1 MTGEVNRVPRGLL
14 SLLDMQA
21 RGQVPRMLSSELSG
35 SLELLELY
43 LLQNRS
49 SVQGTVVINAVGNF
63 NFTGPVVPQDEI
75 WYVWQ
80 VTMQP
85 TAALVGAGGLIR
97 FAAGWF
103 VQPNTRP
110 HQLGDEIGYQAQA
123 GDLPTAIARGGW
135 WAGPGDFPCCFVSE
149 FTAFAPNPTMNVDVL
164 RTVLKV

>member
-21 RGQVPRMLSSELSG
+21 RGQVPRALSGELSG

-63 NFTGPVVPQDEI
+63 NFNSPIIPQDEI
-75 WYVWQ
+75 WYVWN
-80 VTMQP
+80 VSMQP
-85 TAALVGAGGLIR
+85 TAALVGAGLIR

-103 VQPNTRP
+103 VQPNQRA
-110 HQLGDEIGYQAQA
+110 HQLGGDIGYQAQA
-123 GDLPTAIARGGW
+123 GDLPTSNVRGGW

-149 FTAFAPNPTMNVDVL
+149 FTAFAPNPTMSVDVL
-164 RTVLKV
+164 RTALKV